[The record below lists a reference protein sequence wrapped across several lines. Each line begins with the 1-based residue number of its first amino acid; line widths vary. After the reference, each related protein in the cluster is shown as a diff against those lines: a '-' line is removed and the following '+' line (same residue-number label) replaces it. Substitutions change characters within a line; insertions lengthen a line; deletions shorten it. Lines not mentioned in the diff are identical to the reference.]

1 MAPGLVFLFRPL
13 PDLVDSFIDKR
24 QTTRVRR
31 MWNRKSRGLV
41 LAFILA
47 LPLFAFPLS
56 WLPRSWAHFRY
67 DCSVPLPE
75 IILAGSAVL
84 GGTRLLRKALGGD
97 NAMALPAFAANQW
110 VIAPVLAVMASA
122 VVSTRFSEH
131 SYFGIGLLP
140 RLCGNAAIFFLAAS
154 APRESSRR
162 ICQLWIAMAVIVAA
176 NGLVRL
182 KYEPEFLSTLG
193 NWDFLGVYLAT
204 SLVIGASVGGTWPLL
219 GNLVLI
225 AAMLFCRSRGA
236 WLALG
241 AVSTLWFLGFG
252 NRILQHWQ
260 ARAIVVALALVIAS
274 LSGWSYVREQWQT
287 DVRPPIWKATI
298 SMIARRPLLGHGFGT
313 YVAAYP
319 QYRLPQYFLRRKA
332 TNVTDHAHNEL
343 LEIAAE
349 QGLAGLGAT
358 LWLWGMA
365 VWCGLR
371 ASRQSDGPERR
382 ATLGLLAAMLVFM
395 IHGLV
400 DVDLRYLPNQSLLW
414 LLMGLLV
421 GRRATLADSAP
432 FTIHSKTLQWCAAVV
447 GLVLGIGII
456 SSAVVHPMAADW
468 LDRRARLAEEGGDMG
483 AAADY
488 ASRALGLEPF
498 RLSTRYLLAGVLA
511 RSPDALTRRRAVDQC
526 LQIEEFAPDYADVTY
541 NLGELYMAANQV
553 TSALPCLR
561 RAVEI
566 NPYNVD
572 RRVALAVA
580 LRDVGQR
587 EEAMQELDRAL
598 QLQPDSRVARALRQ
612 DIQQEGTP

>member
-1 MAPGLVFLFRPL
+1 MPGLVFLFRPL
-13 PDLVDSFIDKR
+13 SGLIDSFIGKL

-31 MWNRKSRGLV
+31 MWNRKRRELV
-41 LAFILA
+41 LVLVLA
-47 LPLFAFPLS
+47 LPLFTFPLG

-97 NAMALPAFAANQW
+97 TAMDLPAFPFKQR
-110 VIAPVLAVMASA
+110 VIVPVLAVLASA
-122 VVSTRFSEH
+122 IVSTRFSEH

-140 RLCGNAAIFFLAAS
+140 RLCGNAAIFFLAAN
-154 APRESSRR
+154 APRESTGR
-162 ICQLWIAMAVIVAA
+162 IRQLWIVVAVMVAA

-182 KYEPEFLSTLG
+182 KFEPEFLSTLG
-193 NWDFLGVYLAT
+193 NWDFLGVYLAA
-204 SLVIGASVGGTWPLL
+204 SLVIGASVGGTWPVL
-219 GNLVLI
+219 GNLVLL

-241 AVSTLWFLGFG
+241 AVAIFWFVGFG
-252 NRILQHWQ
+252 DRILRRWL
-260 ARAIVVALALVIAS
+260 ARAIVVTLALAIVS
-274 LSGWSYVREQWQT
+274 LLGRSCVREQWQS

-298 SMIARRPLLGHGFGT
+298 SMIAARPLLGHGFGT
-313 YVAAYP
+313 YVAVYP

-343 LEIAAE
+343 LEVAAE
-349 QGLAGLGAT
+349 QGLVGLAAT

-371 ASRQSDGPERR
+371 ASRQTDGTERG

-395 IHGLV
+395 LHSLV
-400 DVDLRYLPNQSLLW
+400 DVDVRYLPNQSLLW

-421 GRRATLADSAP
+421 GRGTAPSDAAP
-432 FTIHSKTLQWCAAVV
+432 FTFRSKTLPWCAAAVC
-447 GLVLGIGII
+447 LILGIGII

-468 LDRRARLAEEGGDMG
+468 LDRRARLAEERGDMG

-488 ASRALGLEPF
+488 ASRALVLEPF
-498 RLSTRYLLAGVLA
+498 RLSTRYLLAGALA
-511 RSPDALTRRRAVDQC
+511 RSLDMPARQMAIDQC
-526 LQIEEFAPDYADVTY
+526 LQIEEFAPDYADTTY
-541 NLGELYMAANQV
+541 NLGELYMAANRV
-553 TSALPCLR
+553 TSALPRLR

-580 LRDVGQR
+580 LRDVGQK
-587 EEAMQELDRAL
+587 EEAMQQLDRAL
-598 QLQPDSRVARALRQ
+598 HLQPDSQSARALRR
-612 DIQQEGTP
+612 DIQQERAP

>member
-1 MAPGLVFLFRPL
+1 LVPGLVFLFRPL
-13 PDLVDSFIDKR
+13 SGLIDSFIGKL

-31 MWNRKSRGLV
+31 MWNRKRRELILALV
-41 LAFILA
+41 LA

-56 WLPRSWAHFRY
+56 WLPRSRAHFRY

-75 IILAGSAVL
+75 IILVGSVVL
-84 GGTRLLRKALGGD
+84 GGTRLLRKAPGGNGTMD
-97 NAMALPAFAANQW
+97 LPAFSSNQW
-110 VIAPVLAVMASA
+110 VIAPVIAVLASA
-122 VVSTRFSEH
+122 IVSTRFNEH
-131 SYFGIGLLP
+131 SYFGVGLLP

-154 APRESSRR
+154 APRESTGR
-162 ICQLWIAMAVIVAA
+162 IGQRWIAVAVMVAA

-182 KYEPEFLSTLG
+182 KLEPEFLSTLG
-193 NWDFLGVYLAT
+193 NWDFLGAYLAA
-204 SLVIGASVGGTWPLL
+204 SLVIGASTGGTWPLL
-219 GNLVLI
+219 GDLVLI

-241 AVSTLWFLGFG
+241 AVSILWFLGFG
-252 NRILQHWQ
+252 NRIVQRWQ
-260 ARAIVVALALVIAS
+260 ARAIVVTLALVIAS
-274 LSGWSYVREQWQT
+274 LSGWSYVRAQWQA

-298 SMIARRPLLGHGFGT
+298 SMIAARPLLGHGFGT
-313 YVAAYP
+313 YVAVYP

-343 LEIAAE
+343 LEVAAE
-349 QGLAGLGAT
+349 QGLIGLAAT

-371 ASRQSDGPERR
+371 AGRQSEGPERR

-414 LLMGLLV
+414 LLMGLVV
-421 GRRATLADSAP
+421 GRRATLSDPAP
-432 FTIHSKTLQWCAAVV
+432 FTLRSKTLPWCAAAVC
-447 GLVLGIGII
+447 LILGVGII

-468 LDRRARLAEEGGDMG
+468 LDRRARLVEERGDMRT
-483 AAADY
+483 AADY
-488 ASRALGLEPF
+488 ATRALGLEPF
-498 RLSTRYLLAGVLA
+498 RLSTRYLLAGALA
-511 RSPDALTRRRAVDQC
+511 RLPDAPARQMAINQC

-541 NLGELYMAANQV
+541 NLGELYMAAGQV

-566 NPYNVD
+566 NPYNAD

-580 LRDVGQR
+580 LRAVGQR

-598 QLQPDSRVARALRQ
+598 QLQPDNQAARALRQ
-612 DIQQEGTP
+612 GVQQERTP